1 MSRLKDIIRVNE
13 KFVEDREYKPFQ
25 VSKYPDKKMVIFSC
39 MDTRLTHMLPTAM
52 GLKNG
57 DAKIIKNAG
66 ALIMHPF
73 GSVMRSIVVAIYELR
88 AEEVFVVGHYGCG
101 MSNVD
106 TEGIIEK
113 MRASGISEDVLDT
126 LLYSGI
132 DLNSWLHGFDSV
144 EVSVQESVE
153 MIKNHPLVNEN
164 IKVHGLVMDP
174 DTGRIDIL
182 IDGDDDI

>member
-1 MSRLKDIIRVNE
+1 MSKLKEIMKSNE
-13 KFVEDREYKPFQ
+13 KFIEDRAYEPLKA
-25 VSKYPDKKMVIFSC
+25 SKYPFKKMVVFSC

-66 ALIMHPF
+66 AVIMHPF
-73 GSVMRSIVVAIYELR
+73 GSIMRSIVVAIYELG
-88 AEEVFVVGHYGCG
+88 AKEVFVVGHYGCG

-106 TEGIIEK
+106 TEGIIGK
-113 MRASGISEDVLDT
+113 IRSSGISKDVIDT
-126 LLYSGI
+126 LWHSGI
-132 DLNSWLHGFDSV
+132 DLNHWLHGFDCV
-144 EVSVQESVE
+144 EASIQESVE
-153 MIKNHPLVNEN
+153 MIKNHPLVNES

-174 DTGRIDIL
+174 DTGKIDIL